1 MSSANEVQPVKRDTA
16 DLAPYSVR
24 LAIVLSLVFS
34 LMAIAILSKKHL
46 TNYLWADV
54 AAFAVPLP
62 VALYFRSRIVLLG
75 VFTYTAA
82 LGTALIAAVLFGV

>member
-1 MSSANEVQPVKRDTA
+1 MFSYNEVASVKRDAA
-16 DLAPYSVR
+16 DLARYSVH

-34 LMAIAILSKKHL
+34 LTALAILSKKHL

-54 AAFAVPLP
+54 AAFVVPLP

-75 VFTYTAA
+75 VVTYTAA
-82 LGTALIAAVLFGV
+82 LGIALIAAVLFGV